1 MMWIFKNRR
10 VTMEKNYYELAQ
22 KIKDE
27 IKIVVLGKDEV
38 IDKILAATLAGGHV
52 LLDDIPGVGKTT
64 LALAFSRATSMD
76 YNRLQFTPDVLP
88 TDVTGFTIYDKKTDS
103 FQYKEG
109 VAFCNLFLAD
119 EINRTSS
126 KTQSALLELMEEGK
140 VTVDGVEHPMPD
152 PYVVIATQNPIG
164 SVGTQMLPDSQL
176 DRFMICVSMGY
187 PSVDDEVA
195 ILKDRRDKNPLQF
208 VEAVANKD
216 DIKVMRELV
225 KEVYT
230 HDRIYDYIAAIADET
245 RKNEMF
251 KLGLSPRGSLTLTRI
266 SRAVAFLRGRDYVI
280 PDDIAYVFR
289 DVAAHRVILSPK
301 AKISGLSVD
310 EILTSILDKVP
321 APKLSQ
327 GRI

>member
-1 MMWIFKNRR
+1 MD
-10 VTMEKNYYELAQ
+10 KNYYEIAK

-27 IKIVVLGKDEV
+27 IKIVVLGKDE
-38 IDKILAATLAGGHV
+38 IINKILASTLAGGHV

-64 LALAFSRATSMD
+64 LALAFSKATSMD
-76 YNRLQFTPDVLP
+76 YRRLQFTPDVLP

-140 VTVDGVEHPMPD
+140 VTVDGIEHPLPD

-176 DRFMICVSMGY
+176 DRFMVCISMGY
-187 PSVDDEVA
+187 PSVEDEVA
-195 ILKDRRDKNPLQF
+195 ILKDRQDKNPLQF
-208 VEAVANKD
+208 VEAVADKD
-216 DIKVMRELV
+216 DIKAMREIV
-225 KEVYT
+225 KNVYT

-245 RKNEMF
+245 RKNDMF
-251 KLGLSPRGSLTLTRI
+251 KLGLSPRGSLTLARV
-266 SRAVAFLRGRDYVI
+266 SRAVAFLNGRDFVI
-280 PDDIAYVFR
+280 PDDIAYIFR
-289 DVAAHRVILSPK
+289 DVAAHRVVLSPK
-301 AKISGLSVD
+301 AKISGQSMDDILKSV
-310 EILTSILDKVP
+310 LDKVP

>member
-1 MMWIFKNRR
+1 
-10 VTMEKNYYELAQ
+10 MEKNYHEIAL
-22 KIKDE
+22 KIQEE
-27 IKIVVLGKDEV
+27 IKSVVLGKDEV
-38 IDKILAATLAGGHV
+38 ITKILAATLAGGHI

-76 YNRLQFTPDVLP
+76 YRRLQFTPDVLP

-109 VAFCNLFLAD
+109 VAVCNLFLAD

-140 VTVDGVEHPMPD
+140 VTVDGVEHPLPT

-176 DRFMICVSMGY
+176 DRFMVCISMGY
-187 PSVDDEVA
+187 PSIADEVS
-195 ILKDRRDKNPLQF
+195 ILKDRQDKNPLEF
-208 VEAVANKD
+208 VEAVADKE
-216 DIKVMRELV
+216 DIKAMREIV
-225 KEVYT
+225 KNIYT

-251 KLGLSPRGSLTLTRI
+251 KLGLSPRGSLTLARL
-266 SRAVAFLRGRDYVI
+266 SRAVAFLRGRDFVI
-280 PDDIAYVFR
+280 PDDIAYIFR
-289 DVAAHRVILSPK
+289 DVAAHRVVLSPK
-301 AKISGLSVD
+301 AKISGLSVND
-310 EILTSILDKVP
+310 ILTSVLEKVP

-327 GRI
+327 GRV

>member
-1 MMWIFKNRR
+1 MG
-10 VTMEKNYYELAQ
+10 KNYYQLALDIQ
-22 KIKDE
+22 EQIKT
-27 IKIVVLGKDEV
+27 VVLGKDEV
-38 IDKILAATLAGGHV
+38 INKILAATLAGGHV

-76 YNRLQFTPDVLP
+76 YRRLQFTPDVLP

-140 VTVDGVEHPMPD
+140 ITVDGVVHPLPD
-152 PYVVIATQNPIG
+152 PYVVIATENPIG

-176 DRFMICVSMGY
+176 DRFMVCVSLGY
-187 PSVDDEVA
+187 PSVEDEVA
-195 ILKDRRDKNPLQF
+195 ILKGRQDQNPLEN
-208 VEAVANKD
+208 VKAVAGKD
-216 DIKVMRELV
+216 DIKAMRESV
-225 KEVYT
+225 KNVYM

-251 KLGLSPRGSLTLTRI
+251 KLGLSPRGTLTLARI
-266 SRAVAFLRGRDYVI
+266 SRAVAFLRGRDFVI
-280 PDDIAYVFR
+280 PDDIAYIFR
-289 DVAAHRVILSPK
+289 DVAAHRVVLSPK

-310 EILTSILDKVP
+310 DILTSVLEKVP
-321 APKLSQ
+321 APKLSK
-327 GRI
+327 GRE

>member
-1 MMWIFKNRR
+1 MD
-10 VTMEKNYYELAQ
+10 KNYYEIAQ
-22 KIKDE
+22 KIKNE

-38 IDKILAATLAGGHV
+38 INKILASTLAGGHV

-64 LALAFSRATSMD
+64 LALAFSKATSMD
-76 YNRLQFTPDVLP
+76 YRRLQFTPDVLP

-187 PSVDDEVA
+187 PSVEDEVA
-195 ILKDRRDKNPLQF
+195 ILKDRQDKNPLQF
-208 VEAVANKD
+208 VDAVADEN
-216 DIKVMRELV
+216 DIKAMRELV
-225 KEVYT
+225 KNVYT

-245 RKNEMF
+245 RKNDMF
-251 KLGLSPRGSLTLTRI
+251 KLGLSPRGSLTLARI
-266 SRAVAFLRGRDYVI
+266 ARAVAFLNGRDFVI
-280 PDDIAYVFR
+280 PDDIAYIFR
-289 DVAAHRVILSPK
+289 DVAAHRVVLSPK
-301 AKISGLSVD
+301 AKISGQSIDDILKSV
-310 EILTSILDKVP
+310 LDKVP

>member
-1 MMWIFKNRR
+1 
-10 VTMEKNYYELAQ
+10 MENGYYKYYETAL
-22 KIKDE
+22 KIQEE
-27 IKIVVLGKDEV
+27 IRSVVLGKDEV
-38 IDKILAATLAGGHV
+38 ITKILAATLAGGHV

-76 YNRLQFTPDVLP
+76 YHRLQFTPDVLP
-88 TDVTGFTIYDKKTDS
+88 SDVTGFTVYDKKTDT

-109 VAFCNLFLAD
+109 VAVCNLFLAD

-140 VTVDGVEHPMPD
+140 VTVDGVEHPLPD

-187 PSVDDEVA
+187 PSIEDEVTL
-195 ILKDRRDKNPLQF
+195 LKDRQDKNPL
-208 VEAVANKD
+208 
-216 DIKVMRELV
+216 ELV
-225 KEVYT
+225 KPVADKNAIKAMRGVVKGVYT

-251 KLGLSPRGSLTLTRI
+251 KLGISPRGTLTLTRL
-266 SRAVAFLRGRDYVI
+266 SRAVAFLRGRDFVI
-280 PDDIAYVFR
+280 PDDVAYIFR
-289 DVAAHRVILSPK
+289 DVAAHRVVLSPK
-301 AKISGLSVD
+301 AKIAGLSV
-310 EILTSILDKVP
+310 EEVLTGVLEKVP
-321 APKLSQ
+321 APTVSQ
-327 GRI
+327 GRV

>member
-1 MMWIFKNRR
+1 
-10 VTMEKNYYELAQ
+10 MEKNYYQIALDIQEQ
-22 KIKDE
+22 IKT
-27 IKIVVLGKDEV
+27 VVLGKDEV
-38 IDKILAATLAGGHV
+38 ITKILAATLAGGHV

-76 YNRLQFTPDVLP
+76 YHRLQFTPDVLP

-140 VTVDGVEHPMPD
+140 ITVDGVVHPLPD
-152 PYVVIATQNPIG
+152 PYVVIATENPIG

-176 DRFMICVSMGY
+176 DRFMLCVSMGY
-187 PSVDDEVA
+187 PSLADEVA
-195 ILKDRRDKNPLQF
+195 ILKNRQDKNPLES
-208 VEAVANKD
+208 VEAVADKD
-216 DIKVMRELV
+216 DIKAMREAV
-225 KEVYT
+225 KSVYM
-230 HDRIYDYIAAIADET
+230 HDKIYDYIAAIADET

-251 KLGLSPRGSLTLTRI
+251 KLGLSPRGTLTLARV
-266 SRAVAFLRGRDYVI
+266 SRAVAFLRGRNFVI
-280 PDDIAYVFR
+280 PDDIAYIFR
-289 DVAAHRVILSPK
+289 DVAAHRIVLSPK

-310 EILTSILDKVP
+310 DILTSVLEKVP
-321 APKLSQ
+321 VPKMA
-327 GRI
+327 

>member
-1 MMWIFKNRR
+1 MD
-10 VTMEKNYYELAQ
+10 KNYYEIAK

-27 IKIVVLGKDEV
+27 IKIVVLGKDE
-38 IDKILAATLAGGHV
+38 IINKILASTLAGGHV

-64 LALAFSRATSMD
+64 LALAFSKATSMD
-76 YNRLQFTPDVLP
+76 YRRLQFTPDVLP

-140 VTVDGVEHPMPD
+140 VTVDGIEHPLPD

-176 DRFMICVSMGY
+176 DRFMVCISMGY
-187 PSVDDEVA
+187 PSVEDEVA
-195 ILKDRRDKNPLQF
+195 ILKDRQDKNPLQF
-208 VEAVANKD
+208 VEAVADKD
-216 DIKVMRELV
+216 DINAMREIV
-225 KEVYT
+225 KNVYT

-245 RKNEMF
+245 RKNDMF
-251 KLGLSPRGSLTLTRI
+251 KLGLSPRGSLTLARV
-266 SRAVAFLRGRDYVI
+266 SRAVAFLNGRDFVI
-280 PDDIAYVFR
+280 PDDIAYIFR
-289 DVAAHRVILSPK
+289 DVAAHRVVLSPK
-301 AKISGLSVD
+301 AKISGQSMDDILKSV
-310 EILTSILDKVP
+310 LDKVP